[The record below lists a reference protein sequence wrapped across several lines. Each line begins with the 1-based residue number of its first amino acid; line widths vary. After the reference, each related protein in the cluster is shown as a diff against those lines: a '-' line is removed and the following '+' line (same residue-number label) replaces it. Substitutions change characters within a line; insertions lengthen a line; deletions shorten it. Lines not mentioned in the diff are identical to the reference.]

1 MKLLPILLSLSEAGK
16 KNNAGKEVTEC
27 GCNVDD
33 VASNYIQ
40 EGVGTATCTETGKK
54 GLKINNLVFWL
65 KDDRKLIF
73 NYLITTYK

>member
-40 EGVGTATCTETGKK
+40 DGTGTATCTETGKK
-54 GLKINNLVFWL
+54 GLRINWLVFWL
-65 KDDRKLIF
+65 KDDSKLTF
-73 NYLITTYK
+73 KFSITT